1 MPASSFDQPHERCA
15 VTIFPFV
22 REPFTVIDGGL
33 STALELLGADIS
45 GPLWTAQT
53 VIDDPALLERAHRS
67 FVEAGADI
75 IATASYQCGTKQFE
89 AIGLTSKEAR
99 NALAS
104 MTSIARRAVEG
115 TSVAVAASV
124 GPFGASQAN
133 GNEYTGRYGVEWQV
147 VEDYHREKLQILVD
161 SGADLIAI
169 ETIPLADEAL
179 LIAEILEELG
189 APPAWFSFG
198 FADETQTYGLDAV
211 DKAVLGIAGYA
222 DLVAIGL
229 NCTHPRYVN
238 SLLASMSE
246 LVSGIP
252 LIVYPN
258 HGREWDAVGRCWTGD
273 SISISS
279 VETLQRWV
287 DLGARFVGGC
297 CGVDPLGIA
306 DLVTAR
312 DSISS

>member
-1 MPASSFDQPHERCA
+1 MS
-15 VTIFPFV
+15 VYPFV
-22 REPFTVIDGGL
+22 RDPFTVIDGGL

-45 GPLWTAQT
+45 GSLWTAQT

-89 AIGLTSKEAR
+89 SIGLSAKGAR
-99 NALAS
+99 DALAS
-104 MTSIARRAVEG
+104 MTTIARRAVEG
-115 TSVAVAASV
+115 TTVAVAASV
-124 GPFGASQAN
+124 GPFGASLAN
-133 GNEYTGRYGVEWQV
+133 GSEYNGRYGVEWQL
-147 VEDYHREKLQILVD
+147 VEDYHREKLAILVD

-198 FADETQTYGLDAV
+198 FADETQTFGLDAV

-229 NCTHPRYVN
+229 NCTHPRYVD

-258 HGREWDAVGRCWTGD
+258 HGREWDAVDRCWTGD

-279 VETLQRWV
+279 VETVRRWV
-287 DLGARFVGGC
+287 DLGARFIGGC
-297 CGVDPLGIA
+297 CGIGPEDIA
-306 DLVTAR
+306 HLVNLVSNFPENR
-312 DSISS
+312 E

>member
-1 MPASSFDQPHERCA
+1 
-15 VTIFPFV
+15 VNNYPFV
-22 REPFTVIDGGL
+22 RDPFTVIDGGL

-53 VIDDPALLERAHRS
+53 VIEDPALLERAHRS

-89 AIGLTSKEAR
+89 SIGLSAKEAR
-99 NALAS
+99 DALAS
-104 MTSIARRAVEG
+104 TTTIARRAVEG

-124 GPFGASQAN
+124 GPFGASLAN
-133 GNEYTGRYGVEWQV
+133 GSEYNGRYGVEWRV
-147 VEDYHREKLQILVD
+147 VEDYHREKLAILVD

-198 FADETQTYGLDAV
+198 FADETQTYGLDAI

-222 DLVAIGL
+222 DLVAIGM
-229 NCTHPRYVN
+229 NCTHPRYVD
-238 SLLASMSE
+238 SLLVSMSE

-252 LIVYPN
+252 LMVYPN
-258 HGREWDAVGRCWTGD
+258 HGREWDAVARCWIGD
-273 SISISS
+273 SMSISA
-279 VETLQRWV
+279 VETVKLWV
-287 DLGARFVGGC
+287 DLGARLIGGC
-297 CGVDPLGIA
+297 CGIGPEDIA
-306 DLVTAR
+306 HLVNLVSNFPENR
-312 DSISS
+312 E

>member
-1 MPASSFDQPHERCA
+1 VSNY
-15 VTIFPFV
+15 PFV
-22 REPFTVIDGGL
+22 RDPFTVIDGGL

-45 GPLWTAQT
+45 GSLWTAQT
-53 VIDDPALLERAHRS
+53 VIDDPVLLERAHRS

-89 AIGLTSKEAR
+89 SIGLSAKEAR
-99 NALAS
+99 DALAS
-104 MTSIARRAVEG
+104 TTTIARRAVEG

-124 GPFGASQAN
+124 GPFGASLAN
-133 GNEYTGRYGVEWQV
+133 GSEYNGRYGVEWQQ
-147 VEDYHREKLQILVD
+147 VEDYHREKLAILVD

-211 DKAVLGIAGYA
+211 EKVVLSIAGYA

-229 NCTHPRYVN
+229 NCTHPRYVD

-258 HGREWDAVGRCWTGD
+258 HGREWDAVARCWIGD
-273 SISISS
+273 SMSISA
-279 VETLQRWV
+279 VETVTRWV
-287 DLGARFVGGC
+287 DLGARFIGGC
-297 CGVDPLGIA
+297 CGIGPEDIAHLGN
-306 DLVTAR
+306 LV
-312 DSISS
+312 SNFP

>member
-1 MPASSFDQPHERCA
+1 
-15 VTIFPFV
+15 VNNYPFV
-22 REPFTVIDGGL
+22 RDPFTVIDGGL

-53 VIDDPALLERAHRS
+53 VIEDPALLERAHRS

-89 AIGLTSKEAR
+89 SIGLSAKEAR
-99 NALAS
+99 DALAS
-104 MTSIARRAVEG
+104 TTTIARRAVEG

-133 GNEYTGRYGVEWQV
+133 GSEYNGRYGVEWRV
-147 VEDYHREKLQILVD
+147 VEDYHREKLAILVD

-211 DKAVLGIAGYA
+211 DKAVLSIAGYA
-222 DLVAIGL
+222 DLVAIGM
-229 NCTHPRYVN
+229 NCTHPRYVD

-258 HGREWDAVGRCWTGD
+258 HGREWDAVARCWIGD
-273 SISISS
+273 SMSISA
-279 VETLQRWV
+279 VETVKLWV
-287 DLGARFVGGC
+287 DLGARLIGGC
-297 CGVDPLGIA
+297 CGIGPEDIA
-306 DLVTAR
+306 HLVNLVSNFPENR
-312 DSISS
+312 E

>member
-1 MPASSFDQPHERCA
+1 

-22 REPFTVIDGGL
+22 REPFTIIDGGL

-67 FVEAGADI
+67 FVEAGAEI

-89 AIGLTSKEAR
+89 SIGLSAKEAR
-99 NALAS
+99 DALAS
-104 MTSIARRAVEG
+104 TTSIARRVVEG

-133 GNEYTGRYGVEWQV
+133 GSEYTGRYGVEWQV

-161 SGADLIAI
+161 SGADLIAV

-198 FADETQTYGLDAV
+198 FADETQTYGLDAI
-211 DKAVLGIAGYA
+211 DTAVLGIAGYA
-222 DLVAIGL
+222 DLVAIGM
-229 NCTHPRYVN
+229 NCTHPRYVD
-238 SLLASMSE
+238 SLLVSMSE
-246 LVSGIP
+246 LVSGI
-252 LIVYPN
+252 
-258 HGREWDAVGRCWTGD
+258 H
-273 SISISS
+273 
-279 VETLQRWV
+279 
-287 DLGARFVGGC
+287 
-297 CGVDPLGIA
+297 
-306 DLVTAR
+306 
-312 DSISS
+312 

>member
-1 MPASSFDQPHERCA
+1 MNNY
-15 VTIFPFV
+15 PFV
-22 REPFTVIDGGL
+22 RDPFTVIDGGL

-53 VIDDPALLERAHRS
+53 VIEDPALLERAHRS

-89 AIGLTSKEAR
+89 SIGLSAKEAR
-99 NALAS
+99 DALAS
-104 MTSIARRAVEG
+104 TTTIARRAVEG

-124 GPFGASQAN
+124 GPFGASLAN
-133 GNEYTGRYGVEWQV
+133 GSEYNGRYGVEWRV
-147 VEDYHREKLQILVD
+147 VEDYHREKLAILVD

-211 DKAVLGIAGYA
+211 DKAVLSIAGYA
-222 DLVAIGL
+222 DLVAIGI
-229 NCTHPRYVN
+229 NCTHPRYVD

-258 HGREWDAVGRCWTGD
+258 HGREWDAVARCWIGD
-273 SISISS
+273 SMSISAA
-279 VETLQRWV
+279 ETVKHWV
-287 DLGARFVGGC
+287 DLGARFIGGC

-312 DSISS
+312 DSLSS

>member
-1 MPASSFDQPHERCA
+1 MSNY
-15 VTIFPFV
+15 PFV
-22 REPFTVIDGGL
+22 RDPFTVIDGGL

-89 AIGLTSKEAR
+89 AIGLSSKEAR
-99 NALAS
+99 DALAS
-104 MTSIARRAVEG
+104 TTTIARRAVEG

-124 GPFGASQAN
+124 GPFGASSAN
-133 GNEYTGRYGVEWQV
+133 GSEYNGRYGVEWQQ
-147 VEDYHREKLQILVD
+147 VEDYHREKLAILVD

-198 FADETQTYGLDAV
+198 FADEAQTYGLDAV
-211 DKAVLGIAGYA
+211 DKAVLSIAGYA
-222 DLVAIGL
+222 DLVAIGM
-229 NCTHPRYVN
+229 NCTHPRYVD

-258 HGREWDAVGRCWTGD
+258 HGREWDAVARCWTGD

-279 VETLQRWV
+279 VETVRCWV
-287 DLGARFVGGC
+287 DLGARFIGGC
-297 CGVDPLGIA
+297 CGIGPEDIAHLGN
-306 DLVTAR
+306 LVSNFPENR
-312 DSISS
+312 E

>member
-1 MPASSFDQPHERCA
+1 MSNY
-15 VTIFPFV
+15 PFV
-22 REPFTVIDGGL
+22 RDPFTVIDGGL

-67 FVEAGADI
+67 FVEAGANI

-89 AIGLTSKEAR
+89 SIGLSGKAAR
-99 NALAS
+99 DALAS
-104 MTSIARRAVEG
+104 TTTIAQRAVEG

-124 GPFGASQAN
+124 GPFGASLAN
-133 GNEYTGRYGVEWQV
+133 GSEYNGRYGVEWQQ
-147 VEDYHREKLQILVD
+147 VEDYHREKLAILVD

-211 DKAVLGIAGYA
+211 DKAVLSIAGYA
-222 DLVAIGL
+222 DLVAIGM
-229 NCTHPRYVN
+229 NCTHPRYVD

-258 HGREWDAVGRCWTGD
+258 HGREWDAVARCWIGD
-273 SISISS
+273 SMSISA
-279 VETLQRWV
+279 VETVKRWV
-287 DLGARFVGGC
+287 DLGARFIGGC
-297 CGVDPLGIA
+297 CGIGPEDIA
-306 DLVTAR
+306 HLVNLVSNFPENR
-312 DSISS
+312 E

>member
-1 MPASSFDQPHERCA
+1 MSNY
-15 VTIFPFV
+15 PFV
-22 REPFTVIDGGL
+22 RDPFTVIDGGL

-53 VIDDPALLERAHRS
+53 VIDDPALLECAHRS

-89 AIGLTSKEAR
+89 SIGLSAKEAR

-104 MTSIARRAVEG
+104 TTTIARRTVEG

-124 GPFGASQAN
+124 GPFGASLAN
-133 GNEYTGRYGVEWQV
+133 GSEYNGRYGVEWQT
-147 VEDYHREKLQILVD
+147 VEDYHREKLAILVD
-161 SGADLIAI
+161 SGSDLIAI

-211 DKAVLGIAGYA
+211 DKAVLSIAGYA
-222 DLVAIGL
+222 DLVAIGM
-229 NCTHPRYVN
+229 NCTHPRYVD

-258 HGREWDAVGRCWTGD
+258 HGREWDAVARCWIGD
-273 SISISS
+273 SMSISAI
-279 VETLQRWV
+279 ETVKRWV
-287 DLGARFVGGC
+287 NLGARLIGGC
-297 CGVDPLGIA
+297 CGIGPEDIA
-306 DLVTAR
+306 HLVNLV
-312 DSISS
+312 SNFPENKE

>member
-1 MPASSFDQPHERCA
+1 MSNY
-15 VTIFPFV
+15 PFV
-22 REPFTVIDGGL
+22 RDPFTVIDGGL

-53 VIDDPALLERAHRS
+53 VIDDPALLEQAHRS

-89 AIGLTSKEAR
+89 AIGLSSKEAR
-99 NALAS
+99 DALAS
-104 MTSIARRAVEG
+104 TTTIARRAVEG

-124 GPFGASQAN
+124 GPFGASLAN
-133 GNEYTGRYGVEWQV
+133 GSEYNGRYGVEWQQ
-147 VEDYHREKLQILVD
+147 VEDYHREKLAILVD

-198 FADETQTYGLDAV
+198 FTDETQTYGLDAV
-211 DKAVLGIAGYA
+211 DKAVLSIAGYA
-222 DLVAIGL
+222 DLVAIGM
-229 NCTHPRYVN
+229 NCTHPRYVD

-258 HGREWDAVGRCWTGD
+258 HGREWDAVARCWIGD
-273 SISISS
+273 SMSISAG
-279 VETLQRWV
+279 ETVKRWV
-287 DLGARFVGGC
+287 DLGARFIGGC
-297 CGVDPLGIA
+297 CGIGPEDIAHLGN
-306 DLVTAR
+306 LVSNFPENR
-312 DSISS
+312 E

>member
-1 MPASSFDQPHERCA
+1 MNNY
-15 VTIFPFV
+15 PFV

-67 FVEAGADI
+67 FVESGADI

-99 NALAS
+99 DALAS

-124 GPFGASQAN
+124 GPFGASLAN
-133 GNEYTGRYGVEWQV
+133 GSEYNGRYGVEWQI
-147 VEDYHREKLQILVD
+147 VEDYHREKLAILVD
-161 SGADLIAI
+161 SGPDLIAI

-198 FADETQTYGLDAV
+198 FADETQTYGLDGV
-211 DKAVLGIAGYA
+211 DNAVLAIAGYA
-222 DLVAIGL
+222 DLVAIGM
-229 NCTHPRYVN
+229 NCTHPRYVD
-238 SLLASMSE
+238 SLLASMNE
-246 LVSGIP
+246 LASGIP

-258 HGREWDAVGRCWTGD
+258 HGREWDAVARCWIGD

-279 VETLQRWV
+279 VETVRRWIER
-287 DLGARFVGGC
+287 GARFIGGC
-297 CGVDPLGIA
+297 CGVDPDDIA
-306 DLVTAR
+306 HLVNLV
-312 DSISS
+312 SNFPENKE

>member
-1 MPASSFDQPHERCA
+1 M
-15 VTIFPFV
+15 
-22 REPFTVIDGGL
+22 
-33 STALELLGADIS
+33 
-45 GPLWTAQT
+45 
-53 VIDDPALLERAHRS
+53 IDDPALLERAHRS

-89 AIGLTSKEAR
+89 AIGLSTKEAR
-99 NALAS
+99 DALAS
-104 MTSIARRAVEG
+104 MTTIARRAVEG

-124 GPFGASQAN
+124 GPFGASLAN
-133 GNEYTGRYGVEWQV
+133 GSEYNGRYGVEWQQ
-147 VEDYHREKLQILVD
+147 VEDYHREKLAILVD

-211 DKAVLGIAGYA
+211 DKAALSIAGYA
-222 DLVAIGL
+222 DLVAIGM

-238 SLLASMSE
+238 LLLQSMSE

-258 HGREWDAVGRCWTGD
+258 HGREWDAVARCWTGD

-279 VETLQRWV
+279 VETVRRWV
-287 DLGARFVGGC
+287 DLGARFIGGC
-297 CGVDPLGIA
+297 CGIGPEDIAHLGN
-306 DLVTAR
+306 LVSNFPENR
-312 DSISS
+312 E

>member
-1 MPASSFDQPHERCA
+1 MNNY
-15 VTIFPFV
+15 PFV
-22 REPFTVIDGGL
+22 RDPFTVIDGGL
-33 STALELLGADIS
+33 STALEILGADIS

-89 AIGLTSKEAR
+89 AIGLSSKEAR
-99 NALAS
+99 DALAS
-104 MTSIARRAVEG
+104 TTTIARRTVEG

-124 GPFGASQAN
+124 GPFGASLAN
-133 GNEYTGRYGVEWQV
+133 GSEYNGRYGIEWQQ
-147 VEDYHREKLQILVD
+147 VEDYHREKLAILVD

-198 FADETQTYGLDAV
+198 FADETQTYGLDPV
-211 DKAVLGIAGYA
+211 DKAVLSIAGYA
-222 DLVAIGL
+222 DLVAIGM
-229 NCTHPRYVN
+229 NCTHPRYVD

-258 HGREWDAVGRCWTGD
+258 HGREWDAVARCWIGD
-273 SISISS
+273 STSISA
-279 VETLQRWV
+279 VETVKRWV
-287 DLGARFVGGC
+287 DLGARFIGGC
-297 CGVDPLGIA
+297 CGIGPEDIAHLGN
-306 DLVTAR
+306 LVSNFPENR
-312 DSISS
+312 E

>member
-1 MPASSFDQPHERCA
+1 

-53 VIDDPALLERAHRS
+53 VIEDPALLERAHRS
-67 FVEAGADI
+67 FVEAGANI

-89 AIGLTSKEAR
+89 SIGLSAKEAR
-99 NALAS
+99 DALAS
-104 MTSIARRAVEG
+104 TTTIARRAVEG

-124 GPFGASQAN
+124 GPFGASLAN
-133 GNEYTGRYGVEWQV
+133 GSEYNGRYGVEWRV
-147 VEDYHREKLQILVD
+147 VEDYHREKLAILVD

-211 DKAVLGIAGYA
+211 EKVVLSIAGYA

-229 NCTHPRYVN
+229 NCTHPRYVD

-258 HGREWDAVGRCWTGD
+258 HGREWDAVARCWIGD
-273 SISISS
+273 SMSISA
-279 VETLQRWV
+279 VETVTRWV
-287 DLGARFVGGC
+287 DLGARFIGGC
-297 CGVDPLGIA
+297 CGIGPEDIAHLGN
-306 DLVTAR
+306 LV
-312 DSISS
+312 SNFP

>member
-1 MPASSFDQPHERCA
+1 
-15 VTIFPFV
+15 VNNYPFV
-22 REPFTVIDGGL
+22 RDPFTVIDGGL

-67 FVEAGADI
+67 FVEAGTDI
-75 IATASYQCGTKQFE
+75 IATASYQCGTRQFE
-89 AIGLTSKEAR
+89 SIGLSAKEAR
-99 NALAS
+99 DALAS
-104 MTSIARRAVEG
+104 TTAIARRAVEG

-124 GPFGASQAN
+124 GPFGASLAN
-133 GNEYTGRYGVEWQV
+133 GSEYNGRYGAEWQV
-147 VEDYHREKLQILVD
+147 VEDYHREKLAILVE

-198 FADETQTYGLDAV
+198 FADETQTFGLDAV
-211 DKAVLGIAGYA
+211 DKAVLSIAGYA
-222 DLVAIGL
+222 DLVAIGM
-229 NCTHPRYVN
+229 NCTHPRYVD
-238 SLLASMSE
+238 SLLQSMSE

-258 HGREWDAVGRCWTGD
+258 HGREWDAVARCWIGD
-273 SISISS
+273 SMSISA
-279 VETLQRWV
+279 VEIVARWV
-287 DLGARFVGGC
+287 DLGARFIGGC

-306 DLVTAR
+306 DLVAAR
-312 DSISS
+312 DSLLS

>member
-1 MPASSFDQPHERCA
+1 
-15 VTIFPFV
+15 
-22 REPFTVIDGGL
+22 
-33 STALELLGADIS
+33 
-45 GPLWTAQT
+45 

-89 AIGLTSKEAR
+89 SIGLSAKEAR
-99 NALAS
+99 DAMAS

-161 SGADLIAI
+161 SGADLIAV

>member
-1 MPASSFDQPHERCA
+1 
-15 VTIFPFV
+15 VNNYPFV
-22 REPFTVIDGGL
+22 RDPFTVIDGGL

-89 AIGLTSKEAR
+89 AIGLTSKEAC

-161 SGADLIAI
+161 SGANLIAV

-211 DKAVLGIAGYA
+211 DKAVLSIAGYA
-222 DLVAIGL
+222 DLVAIGM
-229 NCTHPRYVN
+229 NCTHPRYVD

-258 HGREWDAVGRCWTGD
+258 HGREWDAVARCWIGD
-273 SISISS
+273 SMSISA
-279 VETLQRWV
+279 VETVKLWV
-287 DLGARFVGGC
+287 DLGARLIGGC
-297 CGVDPLGIA
+297 CGIGPEDIA
-306 DLVTAR
+306 HLVNLVSNFPENR
-312 DSISS
+312 E

>member
-161 SGADLIAI
+161 SGADLIAV

>member
-1 MPASSFDQPHERCA
+1 VSNY
-15 VTIFPFV
+15 PFV
-22 REPFTVIDGGL
+22 RDPFTVIDGGL

-89 AIGLTSKEAR
+89 AIGLSSKEAR
-99 NALAS
+99 DALAS
-104 MTSIARRAVEG
+104 TTTIARRAVEG

-124 GPFGASQAN
+124 GPFGASLAN
-133 GNEYTGRYGVEWQV
+133 GSEYNGRYGVEWQQ
-147 VEDYHREKLQILVD
+147 VEDYHREKLAILVD

-198 FADETQTYGLDAV
+198 FADETQTYGLDPV
-211 DKAVLGIAGYA
+211 DKAVLSIAGYA
-222 DLVAIGL
+222 DLVAIGM
-229 NCTHPRYVN
+229 NCTHPRYVD

-258 HGREWDAVGRCWTGD
+258 HGREWDAVARCWIGD
-273 SISISS
+273 STSISA
-279 VETLQRWV
+279 VETVKRWV
-287 DLGARFVGGC
+287 DLGARFIGGC
-297 CGVDPLGIA
+297 CGIGPEDIAHLGN
-306 DLVTAR
+306 LVSNFPENR
-312 DSISS
+312 E

>member
-1 MPASSFDQPHERCA
+1 M
-15 VTIFPFV
+15 TIFPFV

-53 VIDDPALLERAHRS
+53 VIDNPALLERAHRS

-89 AIGLTSKEAR
+89 SIGLTAKEAR
-99 NALAS
+99 DALAS
-104 MTSIARRAVEG
+104 MTTIARRAVEG

-133 GNEYTGRYGVEWQV
+133 GSEYTGRYGVEWEI

-161 SGADLIAI
+161 SGADLFAI

-189 APPAWFSFG
+189 APQAWFSFG
-198 FADETQTYGLDAV
+198 FADETQTYGLDAI

-222 DLVAIGL
+222 DLVAIGM
-229 NCTHPRYVN
+229 NCTHPRFVD
-238 SLLASMSE
+238 SLLASMTE
-246 LVSGIP
+246 LVSGVP

-258 HGREWDAVGRCWTGD
+258 HGREWDAVGRCWNGD
-273 SISISS
+273 SVSISS
-279 VETLQRWV
+279 VETVQTWV
-287 DLGARFVGGC
+287 SLGARFIGGC

-306 DLVTAR
+306 DLVATR
-312 DSISS
+312 DVL

>member
-1 MPASSFDQPHERCA
+1 M
-15 VTIFPFV
+15 TIFPFV

-53 VIDDPALLERAHRS
+53 VIEDPALLERAHRS
-67 FVEAGADI
+67 FVEAGANI

-89 AIGLTSKEAR
+89 SIGLSAKEAR
-99 NALAS
+99 DALAS
-104 MTSIARRAVEG
+104 TTTIARRAVEG

-124 GPFGASQAN
+124 GPFGASLAN
-133 GNEYTGRYGVEWQV
+133 GSEYNGRYGVEWRV
-147 VEDYHREKLQILVD
+147 VEDYHREKLAILVD

-211 DKAVLGIAGYA
+211 EKVVLSIAGYA

-229 NCTHPRYVN
+229 NCTHPRYVD

-258 HGREWDAVGRCWTGD
+258 HGREWDAVARCWIGD
-273 SISISS
+273 SMSISA
-279 VETLQRWV
+279 VETVTRWV
-287 DLGARFVGGC
+287 DLGARFIGGC
-297 CGVDPLGIA
+297 CGIGPEDIAHLGN
-306 DLVTAR
+306 LV
-312 DSISS
+312 SNFP

>member
-1 MPASSFDQPHERCA
+1 

-53 VIDDPALLERAHRS
+53 VIEDPALLERAHRS
-67 FVEAGADI
+67 FVEAGANI

-89 AIGLTSKEAR
+89 SIGLSAKEAR
-99 NALAS
+99 DALAS
-104 MTSIARRAVEG
+104 TTTIARRAVEG

-124 GPFGASQAN
+124 GPFGASLAN
-133 GNEYTGRYGVEWQV
+133 GSEYNGRYGVEWRV
-147 VEDYHREKLQILVD
+147 VEDYHREKLAILVD

-211 DKAVLGIAGYA
+211 DKAVLSIAGYA
-222 DLVAIGL
+222 DLVAIGM
-229 NCTHPRYVN
+229 NCTHPRYVD

-273 SISISS
+273 SMSISA
-279 VETLQRWV
+279 VETVKLWV
-287 DLGARFVGGC
+287 DLGARLIGGC
-297 CGVDPLGIA
+297 CGIGPEDIA
-306 DLVTAR
+306 HLVNLVSNFPENR
-312 DSISS
+312 E

>member
-1 MPASSFDQPHERCA
+1 MSNY
-15 VTIFPFV
+15 PFV
-22 REPFTVIDGGL
+22 RDPFTVIDGGL

-53 VIDDPALLERAHRS
+53 VIDDPELLERAHRS
-67 FVEAGADI
+67 FVEAGANI

-89 AIGLTSKEAR
+89 SIGLSAKEAR
-99 NALAS
+99 DALAS
-104 MTSIARRAVEG
+104 TTTIARRAVEG

-124 GPFGASQAN
+124 GPFGASLAD
-133 GNEYTGRYGVEWQV
+133 GSEYNGRYGVEWQV
-147 VEDYHREKLQILVD
+147 VEDYHREKLAILVD
-161 SGADLIAI
+161 SGSDLIAI

-211 DKAVLGIAGYA
+211 DKAVLSIAGYA

-229 NCTHPRYVN
+229 NCTHPRYVD

-258 HGREWDAVGRCWTGD
+258 HGREWDAVARCWTGD

-279 VETLQRWV
+279 VETVRCWV
-287 DLGARFVGGC
+287 DLGARFIGGC
-297 CGVDPLGIA
+297 CGIGPEDIAHLGN
-306 DLVTAR
+306 LVSNFPENR
-312 DSISS
+312 E

>member
-1 MPASSFDQPHERCA
+1 VSNY
-15 VTIFPFV
+15 PFV
-22 REPFTVIDGGL
+22 RDPFTVIDGGL

-89 AIGLTSKEAR
+89 AIGLSSKEAR
-99 NALAS
+99 DALAS
-104 MTSIARRAVEG
+104 TTTIARRTVEG

-124 GPFGASQAN
+124 GPFGASLAN
-133 GNEYTGRYGVEWQV
+133 GSEYTGRYGVEWQQ
-147 VEDYHREKLQILVD
+147 VEDYHREKLAILVD
-161 SGADLIAI
+161 SGANLIAI

-198 FADETQTYGLDAV
+198 FTDETQTYGLDPV
-211 DKAVLGIAGYA
+211 DKAVLSIAGYA
-222 DLVAIGL
+222 DLVAIGM
-229 NCTHPRYVN
+229 NCTHPRYVD

-258 HGREWDAVGRCWTGD
+258 HGREWDAVARCWIGD
-273 SISISS
+273 STSISA
-279 VETLQRWV
+279 VETVKRWV
-287 DLGARFVGGC
+287 DLGARFIGGC
-297 CGVDPLGIA
+297 CGIGPEDIAHLGN
-306 DLVTAR
+306 LVSNFPENR
-312 DSISS
+312 E

>member
-1 MPASSFDQPHERCA
+1 MSNY
-15 VTIFPFV
+15 PFV
-22 REPFTVIDGGL
+22 RDPFTVIDGGL

-89 AIGLTSKEAR
+89 AIGLSSKEAR
-99 NALAS
+99 DALAS
-104 MTSIARRAVEG
+104 TTTIARRAVEG

-124 GPFGASQAN
+124 GPFGASLAN
-133 GNEYTGRYGVEWQV
+133 GSEYNGRYGVEWQQ
-147 VEDYHREKLQILVD
+147 VEDYHREKLAILVD

-211 DKAVLGIAGYA
+211 DKAVLSIAGYA
-222 DLVAIGL
+222 DLVAIGM
-229 NCTHPRYVN
+229 NCTHPRYVD

-258 HGREWDAVGRCWTGD
+258 HGREWDAVARCWIGD
-273 SISISS
+273 SMSISAG
-279 VETLQRWV
+279 ETVKRWV
-287 DLGARFVGGC
+287 DLGARFIGGC
-297 CGVDPLGIA
+297 CGIGPEDIAHLGN
-306 DLVTAR
+306 LVSNFPENR
-312 DSISS
+312 E

>member
-1 MPASSFDQPHERCA
+1 MSNY
-15 VTIFPFV
+15 PFV
-22 REPFTVIDGGL
+22 RDPFTVIDGGL

-45 GPLWTAQT
+45 GSLWTAQT

-89 AIGLTSKEAR
+89 AIGLSSKEAR
-99 NALAS
+99 DALAS
-104 MTSIARRAVEG
+104 TTTIARRAVEG

-124 GPFGASQAN
+124 GPFGASLAN
-133 GNEYTGRYGVEWQV
+133 GSEYNGRYGVEWQQ
-147 VEDYHREKLQILVD
+147 VEDYHREKLAILVD

-211 DKAVLGIAGYA
+211 DKAVLSIAGYA
-222 DLVAIGL
+222 DLVAIGM
-229 NCTHPRYVN
+229 NCTHPQYVD
-238 SLLASMSE
+238 SLLASMGE

-258 HGREWDAVGRCWTGD
+258 HGREWDAVARCWTGD
-273 SISISS
+273 SILISS
-279 VETLQRWV
+279 VETVRRWV
-287 DLGARFVGGC
+287 DLGARLIGGC

-306 DLVTAR
+306 DLVAAR
-312 DSISS
+312 DSLSS

>member
-1 MPASSFDQPHERCA
+1 MSNY
-15 VTIFPFV
+15 PFV
-22 REPFTVIDGGL
+22 RDPFTVIDGGL

-53 VIDDPALLERAHRS
+53 VIDDPELLERAHRS

-89 AIGLTSKEAR
+89 AIGLSSKEAR
-99 NALAS
+99 DALAS
-104 MTSIARRAVEG
+104 TTTIARRAVEG
-115 TSVAVAASV
+115 TSVAVAVSV
-124 GPFGASQAN
+124 GPFGASLAN
-133 GNEYTGRYGVEWQV
+133 GSEYNGRYGVEWQQ
-147 VEDYHREKLQILVD
+147 VEDYHREKLAILVD

-211 DKAVLGIAGYA
+211 DKAVLSITGYA
-222 DLVAIGL
+222 DLVAIGM
-229 NCTHPRYVN
+229 NCTHPRYVD

-258 HGREWDAVGRCWTGD
+258 HGREWDAVARCWIGD
-273 SISISS
+273 SNAVSAA
-279 VETLQRWV
+279 ETVKRWV
-287 DLGARFVGGC
+287 DLGARLIGGC

-306 DLVTAR
+306 DLVAAR
-312 DSISS
+312 DSLSS

>member
-1 MPASSFDQPHERCA
+1 MNNY
-15 VTIFPFV
+15 PFV
-22 REPFTVIDGGL
+22 RDPFTVIDGGL

-53 VIDDPALLERAHRS
+53 VIEDPALLERAHRS
-67 FVEAGADI
+67 FVEAGANI

-89 AIGLTSKEAR
+89 SIGLSAKEAR
-99 NALAS
+99 DALAS
-104 MTSIARRAVEG
+104 TTTIARRAVEG

-124 GPFGASQAN
+124 GPFGASLAN
-133 GNEYTGRYGVEWQV
+133 GSEYNGRYGVEWRV
-147 VEDYHREKLQILVD
+147 VEDYHREKLAILVD

-198 FADETQTYGLDAV
+198 FADETQTFGLDAV
-211 DKAVLGIAGYA
+211 DKAVLSIAGYA
-222 DLVAIGL
+222 DLVAIGM
-229 NCTHPRYVN
+229 NCTHPRYVD

-258 HGREWDAVGRCWTGD
+258 HGREWDAVARCWIGD
-273 SISISS
+273 SMSISTM
-279 VETLQRWV
+279 ETVKRWV
-287 DLGARFVGGC
+287 DLGARFIGGC
-297 CGVDPLGIA
+297 CGIGPEDIAHLGN
-306 DLVTAR
+306 LVSNFPENR
-312 DSISS
+312 E

>member
-1 MPASSFDQPHERCA
+1 MSQY
-15 VTIFPFV
+15 PFV
-22 REPFTVIDGGL
+22 RDPFTVIDGGL

-53 VIDDPALLERAHRS
+53 VIDDPALLEHAHRS
-67 FVEAGADI
+67 FVEARADI

-89 AIGLTSKEAR
+89 SIGLSAKEAR
-99 NALAS
+99 DALAS
-104 MTSIARRAVEG
+104 MTTIARRAVEG

-124 GPFGASQAN
+124 GPFGASLAN
-133 GNEYTGRYGVEWQV
+133 GSEYNGRYGVEWQV
-147 VEDYHREKLQILVD
+147 VEDYHREKLAILVD

-169 ETIPLADEAL
+169 ETIPLADEAS

-211 DKAVLGIAGYA
+211 DKAVLSIAGYA
-222 DLVAIGL
+222 DLVAIGM
-229 NCTHPRYVN
+229 NCTHPRYVD
-238 SLLASMSE
+238 SLLQSMSE

-258 HGREWDAVGRCWTGD
+258 HGREWDAVARCWIGD
-273 SISISS
+273 SMSISA
-279 VETLQRWV
+279 VEIVARWV
-287 DLGARFVGGC
+287 DLGARFIGGC

-306 DLVTAR
+306 DLVAAR
-312 DSISS
+312 DSLLS

>member
-1 MPASSFDQPHERCA
+1 MSNY
-15 VTIFPFV
+15 PFV
-22 REPFTVIDGGL
+22 RDPFTVIDGGL

-53 VIDDPALLERAHRS
+53 VIEDPVLLERAHRS
-67 FVEAGADI
+67 FVEAGANI

-89 AIGLTSKEAR
+89 SIGLSAKEAR
-99 NALAS
+99 DALAS
-104 MTSIARRAVEG
+104 TTTIARRAVEG

-124 GPFGASQAN
+124 GPFGASLAN
-133 GNEYTGRYGVEWQV
+133 GSEYNGRYGVEWRV
-147 VEDYHREKLQILVD
+147 VEDYHREKLAILVD

-169 ETIPLADEAL
+169 ETIPLADEVL

-211 DKAVLGIAGYA
+211 DKAVLSIAGYA
-222 DLVAIGL
+222 DLVAIGM
-229 NCTHPRYVN
+229 NCTHPRYVD

-258 HGREWDAVGRCWTGD
+258 HGREWDAVARCWIGD
-273 SISISS
+273 SMSISA
-279 VETLQRWV
+279 VETVKLWV
-287 DLGARFVGGC
+287 DLGARLIGGC
-297 CGVDPLGIA
+297 CGIGPEDIA
-306 DLVTAR
+306 HLVNLVSNFPENR
-312 DSISS
+312 E

>member
-1 MPASSFDQPHERCA
+1 MNNY
-15 VTIFPFV
+15 PFV
-22 REPFTVIDGGL
+22 RDPFTVIDGGL

-53 VIDDPALLERAHRS
+53 VIEDPALLERAHRS

-89 AIGLTSKEAR
+89 SIGLSAKEAR
-99 NALAS
+99 DALAS
-104 MTSIARRAVEG
+104 TTTIARRAVEG

-124 GPFGASQAN
+124 GPFGASLAN
-133 GNEYTGRYGVEWQV
+133 GSEYNGRYGVEWRV
-147 VEDYHREKLQILVD
+147 VEDYHREKLAILVD

-211 DKAVLGIAGYA
+211 DKAVLSIAGYA
-222 DLVAIGL
+222 DLVAIGM
-229 NCTHPRYVN
+229 NCTHPRYVD

-258 HGREWDAVGRCWTGD
+258 HGREWDAVARCWIGD
-273 SISISS
+273 SMSISA
-279 VETLQRWV
+279 VETVKLWV
-287 DLGARFVGGC
+287 DLGARLIGGC
-297 CGVDPLGIA
+297 CGIGPEDIA
-306 DLVTAR
+306 HLVNLVSNFPENR
-312 DSISS
+312 E

>member
-1 MPASSFDQPHERCA
+1 MNNY
-15 VTIFPFV
+15 PFV
-22 REPFTVIDGGL
+22 RDPFTVIDGGL

-53 VIDDPALLERAHRS
+53 VIEDPALLERAHRS
-67 FVEAGADI
+67 FVEAGANI

-89 AIGLTSKEAR
+89 SIGLSAKEAR
-99 NALAS
+99 DALAS
-104 MTSIARRAVEG
+104 TTTIARRAVEG

-124 GPFGASQAN
+124 GPFGASLAN
-133 GNEYTGRYGVEWQV
+133 GSEYNGRYGVEWRV
-147 VEDYHREKLQILVD
+147 VEDYHREKLAILVD

-211 DKAVLGIAGYA
+211 DKAVLSIAGYA
-222 DLVAIGL
+222 DLVAIGM
-229 NCTHPRYVN
+229 NCTHPRYVD

-258 HGREWDAVGRCWTGD
+258 HGREWDAVARCWIGD
-273 SISISS
+273 SMSISA
-279 VETLQRWV
+279 VETVKLWV
-287 DLGARFVGGC
+287 DLGARLIGGC
-297 CGVDPLGIA
+297 CGIGPEDIA
-306 DLVTAR
+306 HLVNLVSNFPENR
-312 DSISS
+312 E